1 MGTENE
7 PLVSIV
13 IPTYNRADLI
23 GRTITSALAQSWQNL
38 EIIIVDDAS
47 TDDTRAVIQAIADPR
62 VRYVGLEKNSGP
74 STARNTGV
82 EQARGRF
89 ISFLDSDDEW
99 RPEKMA
105 RQVAALVQQ
114 TNPDNVVCYTQA
126 LIVQNDGTRLLP
138 TREKRTDESVGD
150 YVICGRHGLIH
161 TSSLMLSRTLA
172 LANPFPVDQKIFE
185 DWDLFLRL
193 EEKDVQW
200 LYLDEP
206 LITWNNDAREGRL
219 TSSKHDG
226 SAWLN
231 AHRHYLSKKA
241 QQAFTIKGIV
251 RPLMKARERKWYTLK
266 SLVWAFPGSNMSIG
280 EALKQAI
287 KIFIPPDLIKRAK
300 ACSPGRSTRT

>member
-1 MGTENE
+1 MNVESE
-7 PLVSIV
+7 QLISVI

-23 GRTITSALAQSWQNL
+23 GRTIDSVLAQSWQDL
-38 EIIIVDDAS
+38 EIVVVDDAS
-47 TDDTRAVIQAIADPR
+47 TDDTRTVVQAIPDPR
-62 VRYVGLEKNSGP
+62 VRYIGLEKNSGP

-82 EQARGRF
+82 EQAKGRF

-99 RPEKMA
+99 CPEKTA
-105 RQVAALVQQ
+105 RQFTALTRQ

-138 TREKRTDESVGD
+138 TRRKRADESVGD
-150 YVICGRHGLIH
+150 YVICGSHGLIH
-161 TSSLMLSRTLA
+161 TSSLMLPRTLA

-193 EEKDVQW
+193 EENGVQW

-206 LITWNNDAREGRL
+206 LITWHNDAREGRL
-219 TSSKHDG
+219 TSSRHDG
-226 SAWLN
+226 SDWLDT
-231 AHRHYLSKKA
+231 HRRHLSKKA
-241 QQAFTIKGIV
+241 QKAFTIKGIV
-251 RPLMKARERKWYTLK
+251 RPLMRARERKWYTLK

-287 KIFIPPDLIKRAK
+287 KIFVPPDLIKRVKVWPPAR
-300 ACSPGRSTRT
+300 SPR

>member
-1 MGTENE
+1 MGSE
-7 PLVSIV
+7 PLVSVV
-13 IPTYNRADLI
+13 IPAYNRADLI
-23 GRTITSALAQSWQNL
+23 DHTIKSALSQSWQNL
-38 EIIIVDDAS
+38 EIIVVDDAS
-47 TDDTRAVIQAIADPR
+47 MDDTRAVVQAIADPR
-62 VRYVGLEKNSGP
+62 VRYICLEKNSGP

-82 EQARGRF
+82 EQARGHF

-150 YVICGRHGLIH
+150 YVICGSHGLIH

-172 LANPFPVDQKIFE
+172 LANPFPVDQAIFE

-193 EEKDVQW
+193 EENGVQW

-206 LITWNNDAREGRL
+206 LITWHNDAREDRL
-219 TSSKHDG
+219 TSSRHDG
-226 SAWLN
+226 SAWLL
-231 AHRHYLSKKA
+231 AHRPFLSRKA
-241 QQAFTIKGIV
+241 QQAFTLKGIV
-251 RPLMKARERKWYTLK
+251 RPLIRARDRKLYTLK
-266 SLVWAFPGSNMSIG
+266 SLICAFPGSDMSVG

-287 KIFIPPDLIKRAK
+287 KIFVPPDIIERAK
-300 ACSPGRSTRT
+300 VWPPARSPR